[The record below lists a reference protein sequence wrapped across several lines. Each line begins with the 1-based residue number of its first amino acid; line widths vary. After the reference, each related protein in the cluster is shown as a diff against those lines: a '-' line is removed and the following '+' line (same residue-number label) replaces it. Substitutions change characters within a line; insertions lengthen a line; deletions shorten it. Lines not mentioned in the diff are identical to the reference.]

1 MRTVSENLY
10 NVARLDEGKYLSKIR
25 ISLSNSYFLGQT
37 LILGVC
43 NREHRKAIGTR
54 VHNTDLTDTAFS
66 FRWVIGEAYNAWDQM
81 KVKYICKQI
90 LGI

>member
-1 MRTVSENLY
+1 MW
-10 NVARLDEGKYLSKIR
+10 EGKTEKNIYPKKKIIIIKIR

>member
-1 MRTVSENLY
+1 MR
-10 NVARLDEGKYLSKIR
+10 EGKTEKNIYPKKKKIIIKIR

-54 VHNTDLTDTAFS
+54 VHNTL
-66 FRWVIGEAYNAWDQM
+66 N
-81 KVKYICKQI
+81 
-90 LGI
+90 

>member
-1 MRTVSENLY
+1 MFFLNFSFKFFLSRSNLPWP
-10 NVARLDEGKYLSKIR
+10 L
-25 ISLSNSYFLGQT
+25 
-37 LILGVC
+37 LGVC
-43 NREHRKAIGTR
+43 DREHIYKGAIGTH
-54 VHNTDLTDTAFS
+54 VHNTRTDTAFS